1 MQKLE
6 RRKVVAELLQERG
19 DLLVIAG
26 LGSAAYDVA
35 SVDNEPTNFPS
46 WGAMGGTVMMGMGVA
61 LAQPERN
68 VLVLTGDGDA
78 LMGMGSFATVALQ
91 DPKNLRIVVLDNEQ
105 FGETGHQ
112 TTHTATVA
120 NLAAI
125 AQGCGIEDAKTITT
139 MDDVS
144 ALRDAIH
151 ADEGPL
157 LAVIKISSDEVPRVL
172 PPRDGPYLANRFRAA
187 LLGEDEAHLA

>member
-1 MQKLE
+1 MSKLE

-35 SVDNEPTNFPS
+35 SVDNEPTDFSPINFPL
-46 WGAMGGTVMMGMGVA
+46 WGAMGGTIMIGMGVA
-61 LAQPERN
+61 LAQPDRN

-91 DPKNLRIVVLDNEQ
+91 DPQNLRIVVLDNEQ

-112 TTHTATVA
+112 STHTATVA
-120 NLAAI
+120 NL
-125 AQGCGIEDAKTITT
+125 
-139 MDDVS
+139 
-144 ALRDAIH
+144 
-151 ADEGPL
+151 GPL

-187 LLGEDEAHLA
+187 LLGEEQAHLA